1 MARKTRAGMW
11 QASRTR
17 DGVFYN
23 LGCRFLTK
31 EEAEKVEEAFDA
43 VNPIQHTF
51 GGALRKCVRRGKKF
65 YHLGQFDT
73 PEQSME
79 MQRLFDEFFPRKRR
93 GKNDGSQLDPQVFAM
108 WRKETQERVKAAF
121 PSKS

>member
-11 QASRTR
+11 QAARTR

-23 LGCRFLTK
+23 LGSRFLHK
-31 EEAEKVEEAFDA
+31 EEAQEVEQAFDA
-43 VNPIQHTF
+43 ANPIHHSI
-51 GGALRKCVRRGKKF
+51 GGALRKCARRGSKF

-73 PEQSME
+73 PEQAME

-93 GKNDGSQLDPQVFAM
+93 GQNDGSQLDPQVFAM
-108 WRKETQERVKAAF
+108 WRKEAQERVKAAF